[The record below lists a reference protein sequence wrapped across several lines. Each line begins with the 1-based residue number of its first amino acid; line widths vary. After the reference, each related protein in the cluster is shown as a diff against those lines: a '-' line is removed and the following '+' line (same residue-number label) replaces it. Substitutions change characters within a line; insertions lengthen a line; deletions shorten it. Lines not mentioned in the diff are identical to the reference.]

1 MSVSVKMSHLPLIL
15 ASLIMMPGV
24 LSNRSGIYETT
35 FSEFAWFSSDLRNPC
50 NRINDKNGT
59 FSSNTYRPN
68 KSKLRFTAGN
78 IERRMRSIQ
87 VFECSDYSMQLTSLP
102 KFSFEKG
109 TIEHESLYKQI
120 MLYSV
125 HFRVM
130 AHDWKHGQ
138 TCHTTPNLR
147 RLQK

>member
-1 MSVSVKMSHLPLIL
+1 MSHLPLIL
-15 ASLIMMPGV
+15 ASLMLPGV
-24 LSNRSGIYETT
+24 LGSRSGIYETT
-35 FSEFAWFSSDLRNPC
+35 FSEFAWFTRDLRNPC
-50 NRINDKNGT
+50 SRININNGT
-59 FSSNTYRPN
+59 FSSNTYRP
-68 KSKLRFTAGN
+68 KKGKLRFTAGN
-78 IERRMRSIQ
+78 IERRMRSIR
-87 VFECSDYSMQLTSLP
+87 VFECSDYSMQLISLP
-102 KFSFEKG
+102 EFYFETG

-138 TCHTTPNLR
+138 TCHTKPNLR